1 MATRKEILTDI
12 LWKLND
18 DNNFRAAY
26 ASGPES
32 ALKQYIN
39 PDLSEE
45 ETRDLVKTVEVR
57 EDIRVKVGGPWFKAC
72 TA

>member
-1 MATRKEILTDI
+1 MASRKEILADI

-26 ASGPES
+26 MNDPEGI
-32 ALKQYIN
+32 LKQYIN
-39 PDLSEE
+39 PDLSEGE
-45 ETRDLVKTVEVR
+45 IKDLAKTVQVQ

-72 TA
+72 TV